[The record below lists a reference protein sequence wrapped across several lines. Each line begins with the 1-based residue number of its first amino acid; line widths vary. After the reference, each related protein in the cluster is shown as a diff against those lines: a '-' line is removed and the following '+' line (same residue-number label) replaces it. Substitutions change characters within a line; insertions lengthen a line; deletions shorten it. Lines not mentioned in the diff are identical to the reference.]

1 MPSTKNTSKVAGGAS
16 KRRKKL
22 PLMIPGSIEVGPLPM
37 MVNGRYFVGDLC
49 SILSENA
56 WKELDV
62 LSHVKENK
70 YGTEGHFILS
80 NGRVLV
86 IFHLPNGDGVYP
98 DQKDRKYYVSSGTI
112 GITLVEGLEVEY
124 GDIDNKK
131 EDWDSKLEM
140 SGNIIDYKK
149 GFVCMSTSIV
159 NSSVGPIS
167 TMAFGENV
175 VVNSDDELSGI
186 GAFLHMGL
194 AAAKETAAKEAA
206 TKEAAAKEAATKEA
220 AKEAASPQV

>member
-1 MPSTKNTSKVAGGAS
+1 MPKKTSNVTGGVN
-16 KRRKKL
+16 KRRKLKL
-22 PLMIPGSIEVGPLPM
+22 PPMVPDSIEIGPLPRM
-37 MVNGRYFVGDLC
+37 MRGNYFVGDLC

-62 LSHVKENK
+62 LSHAKDNK

-98 DQKDRKYYVSSGTI
+98 DQKGRNYFVNSGTI
-112 GITLVEGLEVEY
+112 GLTLVEGLEVEY
-124 GDIDNKK
+124 GDIDKN
-131 EDWDSKLEM
+131 EDWDSKLKM

-149 GFVCMSTSIV
+149 DFVCMSTSVV
-159 NSSVGPIS
+159 NSRVGPVSI
-167 TMAFGENV
+167 MMFGENV

-186 GAFLHMGL
+186 GAFLHVGMA
-194 AAAKETAAKEAA
+194 AAAKEVAAQTAPHGEK
-206 TKEAAAKEAATKEA
+206 
-220 AKEAASPQV
+220 V